1 MMVKVLLIILIV
13 LICLFLLSLIIYF
26 FNLDMKLAAAMIPI
40 MNKIYDRGKAKREK
54 KAAKAQKSTGTVRK
68 ETGKE
73 SNAEMNGDKMNKDG
87 SEAESA

>member
-1 MMVKVLLIILIV
+1 MLKILLIIVIV

-54 KAAKAQKSTGTVRK
+54 KAV
-68 ETGKE
+68 
-73 SNAEMNGDKMNKDG
+73 AEMNEAKMNKNG
-87 SEAESA
+87 NGAESV